1 MSTLEVLDHGEP
13 IVIAFDDLVKYHG
26 RSSVAGLAHGF
37 KALERALPLLG
48 DGSPPERYGIWV
60 DSAFAGDG
68 ARDALEMVTRA
79 VTGERYRPAPEL
91 APDDAPRAPH
101 GRFFFRLLYEDRI
114 VDLKL
119 RAGLATD
126 EFVDRVCRGVDT
138 PAEADAVARLKQDT
152 ADHLLGLPAEEVY
165 GATVR

>member
-13 IVIAFDDLVKYHG
+13 VAISFDDLIKYHG
-26 RSSVAGLAHGF
+26 RSSIAGLAHGF
-37 KALERALPLLG
+37 KALQRALPLLAG
-48 DGSPPERYGIWV
+48 GPPPERYRIWV

-79 VTGERYRPAPEL
+79 VTGDRFRPAPEL
-91 APDDAPRAPH
+91 APADAPRAPQ

-119 RAGLATD
+119 RVGLATD

-138 PAEADAVARLKQDT
+138 PAEAEAVGRLKQDT
-152 ADHLLGLPAEEVY
+152 ADHLLSLPAEEVY
-165 GATVR
+165 DADVR